1 VKRIKEYISLRY
13 TEFGNPL
20 EVLELAQRI
29 DVPLYHNEIV
39 VRMILSPIN
48 PSDLIPIRGAYKH
61 RIQLPAIPGYE
72 GVGVVEEIGS
82 SVPTSLVGKRVL
94 PLRGEGTWQQY
105 VKTKA
110 NFAVRVPEVV
120 DDETASQIYINP
132 VTAWLICTEEL
143 RLKPDDVLV
152 VNACGSAIGRIF
164 AQLSKVFGY
173 RLIAVVR
180 NDLHTQQL
188 ESLGAWAVIN
198 TSKEPLIHSVME
210 LTYGMGVTAG
220 IDSIG
225 GQDGH
230 DLIDC
235 IRLGGTVLSMGLLS
249 GIQMNWGK
257 IHQKHPDVTVKPY
270 WLRRWIEG
278 VSDVRWHETFDDIF
292 KLVTETELKIH
303 PARQRFS
310 LREYKRAIN
319 EAEQGGPKGKVL
331 FSHETFFS

>member
-1 VKRIKEYISLRY
+1 MKRIKEYISLRY
-13 TEFGNPL
+13 TEFGNPH
-20 EVLELAQRI
+20 EVLKLEQR
-29 DVPLYHNEIV
+29 VGLPLHHNDIL

-82 SVPTSLVGKRVL
+82 SVPTSLLGKKVL

-110 NFAVRVPEVV
+110 KFAVRVPDGL

-132 VTAWLICTEEL
+132 VAAWLVCTDEL
-143 RLKPDDVLV
+143 RLQSDDVLI

-164 AQLSKVFGY
+164 AQFSKVFGY

-180 NDLHTQQL
+180 NNIHTQELQ
-188 ESLGAWAVIN
+188 SLGAWAVIN
-198 TSKEPLIHSVME
+198 TSTESLVNRVKE
-210 LTYGMGVTAG
+210 LTYGKGATAG
-220 IDSIG
+220 VDSIG

-235 IRLGGTVLSMGLLS
+235 IRTGGTVLSIGLLS
-249 GIQMNWGK
+249 GIQMNWSR
-257 IHQKHPDVTVKPY
+257 IHQKRPDVTVKPY

-278 VSDVRWHETFDDIF
+278 VSDARWHATFDDIF
-292 KLVTETELKIH
+292 QLVMDKKLKIH
-303 PARQRFS
+303 SERQRFS
-310 LREYKRAIN
+310 LMEYKKAIN
-319 EAEQGGPKGKVL
+319 EAEQRGYKGKVL
-331 FSHETFFS
+331 FSHETFGR